1 MEQDPAQ
8 YGLISHASDRYS
20 CRPSNQP
27 LNNPTTDQAPYFYVI
42 TTYLS
47 YTIIHLIGLIRD
59 LFGIYF
65 KPANYRQLRPWDGYA
80 PWFTARESVYTRR
93 MKVRLADCL
102 DRPTTGV
109 PGRFITLLDRVTHD
123 NNRSFK
129 LTGARIQTLNLGSYN
144 YLGFAQSKGTC
155 ADRVEATIRA
165 YGISAGGARADVGG
179 LDLHVDVEQLVA
191 RFVRKEASIV
201 FSAGF
206 GTNATIFP
214 ALVGP
219 GCLILSDELNHASLR
234 FGARLSGASIVTFR
248 HNDMHAL
255 EGRLREAISQGQ
267 PATKNDTGSSGGYR
281 PWKKILVVVEG
292 LYSME
297 GTFCNLPAI
306 IALKRR
312 YKFHLFL
319 DEAHSIGALGPE
331 GRGVCDYFGIDSRE
345 IDILMGTL
353 TKSFGAIGGYI
364 AADGETVRKLRAVNA
379 GVLYSEA
386 IAPALLA
393 QISASFRILTGELLP
408 GQKEERLQRLAFNSR
423 YLRLGLKR
431 LGFIV
436 YGDDDSPVI
445 PLILYNPGKMT
456 AFSRMML
463 ARGISVVVVPFPAV
477 PLELCRV
484 RFCVSA
490 AHNVEDLNRVLAACD
505 EIGDILRLKFSSGVA
520 GGLRSRTKQLSDGN
534 PVPPRWKLDDVVR
547 CGAQDVQQPLY

>member
-8 YGLISHASDRYS
+8 FGPISHASHQY
-20 CRPSNQP
+20 CPRPSNEA
-27 LNNPTTDQAPYFYVI
+27 LTDLIADRAPCFYVI

-59 LFGIYF
+59 FFGIYF
-65 KPANYRQLRPWDGYA
+65 KEEKYRHLRPWNGYA

-109 PGRFITLLDRVTHD
+109 PGRYITLLDRVTRD
-123 NNRSFK
+123 NNKSFQ
-129 LTGARIQTLNLGSYN
+129 LTGARTQTLNLGSYN
-144 YLGFAQSKGTC
+144 YLGFAQSRGPC
-155 ADRVEATIRA
+155 ADRVEETIRA

-179 LDLHVDVEQLVA
+179 LDLHVEVEQLVA
-191 RFVRKEASIV
+191 EFVRKESAMV

-234 FGARLSGASIVTFR
+234 FGARLSGASIVAFR
-248 HNDMHAL
+248 HNDMQAL

-267 PATKNDTGSSGGYR
+267 PATATATRSGYH

-312 YKFHLFL
+312 YKFHLFV

-331 GRGVCDYFGIDSRE
+331 GRGVCDYFGIDPRE
-345 IDILMGTL
+345 VDILMGTL
-353 TKSFGAIGGYI
+353 TKSFGAVGGYI
-364 AADGETVRKLRAVNA
+364 AADGEIVRKLRAVNA

-386 IAPALLA
+386 IAPALLV
-393 QISASFRILTGELLP
+393 QISSSLRILTGELLP
-408 GQKEERLQRLAFNSR
+408 RQKEERLQRLAFNSR
-423 YLRLGLKR
+423 YLRLGLRR

-436 YGDDDSPVI
+436 YGNDDSPVI

-490 AHNVEDLNRVLAACD
+490 AHNLEDLNRVLAACD

-520 GGLRSRTKQLSDGN
+520 GGLGCRTKQSAHGN
-534 PVPPRWKLDDVVR
+534 SIPPRWKLEDVIRYGV
-547 CGAQDVQQPLY
+547 QDVQRPLH